1 MAIPKRK
8 NIDGVAT
15 HYYDETSDSYIP
27 ASSGSPMPIADFST
41 IYPPIIDTTTTANT
55 IYFGF
60 VAVGSSADTSSAI
73 WRIMRMVDSSGILT
87 FSFADG
93 DTNFNNVWNNRT
105 SLSYS

>member
-8 NIDGVAT
+8 NIGGIAT

-27 ASSGSPMPIADFST
+27 VSSASPIPIADFST
-41 IYPPIIDTTTTANT
+41 IYPPIIDTTTTSGT

-60 VAVGSSADTSSAI
+60 ATIGSSASTSSPI
-73 WRIMRMVDSSGILT
+73 WRIMKMVDSSGILT

-93 DTNFNNVWNNRT
+93 DSNFDNVWANRT